1 MNEIEILKE
10 QVCEQ
15 GINTLLKKIET
26 LLDLSDIRKLI
37 QPMIVSAEITDMEE
51 VVNTIKSKYTC
62 FDIKDVKLNLSSQ
75 TVSFEVY
82 GSCYVPKEYRSL
94 VLLTWS
100 ATQTEECDYLKTIKE
115 EYAEKESMPLSM
127 FTKGIKIEIV

>member
-15 GINTLLKKIET
+15 GINTLLKRMET
-26 LLDLSDIRKLI
+26 LLDSSDLRKLI

-75 TVSFEVY
+75 TVSFRIY
-82 GSCYVPKEYRSL
+82 GSCYVPKEYISY
-94 VLLTWS
+94 VFLTWS
-100 ATQTEECDYLKTIKE
+100 ATQTEECNYLKTIE
-115 EYAEKESMPLSM
+115 EKYAEEESMPLSM

>member
-15 GINTLLKKIET
+15 GINTLLKRIET
-26 LLDLSDIRKLI
+26 LLDSSDLRKLI
-37 QPMIVSAEITDMEE
+37 QPMIVSAEITNMEE

-75 TVSFEVY
+75 TVSFKIY
-82 GSCYVPKEYRSL
+82 GSCYVPKEYRGYI
-94 VLLTWS
+94 LLTWS
-100 ATQTEECDYLKTIKE
+100 ATQTEECDYLKTIE
-115 EYAEKESMPLSM
+115 EKYAEKESMPLSM

>member
-10 QVCEQ
+10 QICEQ
-15 GINTLLKKIET
+15 GINTLLKRMET
-26 LLDLSDIRKLI
+26 LLDSSDLRKLI

-75 TVSFEVY
+75 TVSFRIY
-82 GSCYVPKEYRSL
+82 GSCYVPKKYIGY
-94 VLLTWS
+94 VLITWS
-100 ATQTEECDYLKTIKE
+100 ATQTEECDCLKTIE
-115 EYAEKESMPLSM
+115 EKYAEKESMPLSM

>member
-15 GINTLLKKIET
+15 GINTLLKRMET
-26 LLDLSDIRKLI
+26 LLDSSDLRKLI

-75 TVSFEVY
+75 TVSFKVY
-82 GSCYVPKEYRSL
+82 GSCYVPKKYRGL

-100 ATQTEECDYLKTIKE
+100 ATQTEECNYLKTIE
-115 EYAEKESMPLSM
+115 EKYAEKESMPLSM
-127 FTKGIKIEIV
+127 FTKGIKVEIV

>member
-15 GINTLLKKIET
+15 GINTLLKRMET
-26 LLDLSDIRKLI
+26 LLDSSDLRKLI

-62 FDIKDVKLNLSSQ
+62 FDIKDVKLNLSNQ
-75 TVSFEVY
+75 TVSFRIY
-82 GSCYVPKEYRSL
+82 GSCYVPKEYISY

-100 ATQTEECDYLKTIKE
+100 ATQTEECNYLKTIE
-115 EYAEKESMPLSM
+115 EKYAEEESMPLSM

>member
-15 GINTLLKKIET
+15 GINTLLKRMET
-26 LLDLSDIRKLI
+26 LLDSSDLRKLI

-75 TVSFEVY
+75 TVSFKIY
-82 GSCYVPKEYRSL
+82 GSCYVPKEYIDY

-100 ATQTEECDYLKTIKE
+100 ANQTEECNYLKTIE
-115 EYAEKESMPLSM
+115 EKYAEKESMPLSM

>member
-15 GINTLLKKIET
+15 GINTLLKRMET
-26 LLDLSDIRKLI
+26 LLDSSDLRKLI
-37 QPMIVSAEITDMEE
+37 QTMIVSAEITDMEE

-75 TVSFEVY
+75 TVSFKIY
-82 GSCYVPKEYRSL
+82 GSCYVPKEYRDYI
-94 VLLTWS
+94 LLTWS
-100 ATQTEECDYLKTIKE
+100 ATQTEECDYLKTIE
-115 EYAEKESMPLSM
+115 EKYAEKESMPLSM

>member
-15 GINTLLKKIET
+15 GINTLLKRMET
-26 LLDLSDIRKLI
+26 LLDSSDLRKLI
-37 QPMIVSAEITDMEE
+37 QPMIVSAKITDMEE

-75 TVSFEVY
+75 TVSFKIY
-82 GSCYVPKEYRSL
+82 GSCYIPKKYRSYIL
-94 VLLTWS
+94 ITWS
-100 ATQTEECDYLKTIKE
+100 ATQTEECDCLKTIE
-115 EYAEKESMPLSM
+115 EKYAEEESMPLSM

>member
-15 GINTLLKKIET
+15 GINTLLKRMET
-26 LLDLSDIRKLI
+26 LLDSSDLRKLI

-51 VVNTIKSKYTC
+51 VVNIIKSKYTC
-62 FDIKDVKLNLSSQ
+62 FDIKDVKINLSSQ
-75 TVSFEVY
+75 TVSFKIY
-82 GSCYVPKEYRSL
+82 GSCYVPKEYRSYI
-94 VLLTWS
+94 LLTWS
-100 ATQTEECDYLKTIKE
+100 ATQTEECDYLKTIEE